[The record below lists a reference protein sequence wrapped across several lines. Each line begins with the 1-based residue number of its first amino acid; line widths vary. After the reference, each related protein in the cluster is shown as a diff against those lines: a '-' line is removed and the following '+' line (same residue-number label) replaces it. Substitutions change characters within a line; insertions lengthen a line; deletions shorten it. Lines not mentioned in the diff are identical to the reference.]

1 MRCISFLRRV
11 NFYWKGKQSPLLDI
25 VTFIQHELEGSDSCI
40 GYRAIHQRCIKNGLM
55 VSRIIAAQIMKH
67 VDPIA
72 KTRRRR
78 TIRRR
83 LYYSLAPNWVWY
95 LDGYGNLKPYDFEIH
110 GCVDGYSRWVLWLS
124 VLWWYPKKTSKGS
137 AQSLFYLSLNCKRS
151 SSKNCGWSRY
161 RKCKYCRFSKILEA
175 KSFRWFI
182 WVSEF
187 SIWKI
192 NNESENWIILV
203 SVLFFQGNFHEGI
216 YDNTDY
222 LQIQCFKFCFFL

>member
-1 MRCISFLRRV
+1 MKDLIDKHLHDGFRYKEIIALLRNRHGIKVSLCALYLFLRRV

-25 VTFIQHELEGSDSCI
+25 VTFIQHELEGSGSCI

-110 GCVDGYSRWVLWLS
+110 GCVDGYS
-124 VLWWYPKKTSKGS
+124 K
-137 AQSLFYLSLNCKRS
+137 
-151 SSKNCGWSRY
+151 
-161 RKCKYCRFSKILEA
+161 
-175 KSFRWFI
+175 
-182 WVSEF
+182 
-187 SIWKI
+187 
-192 NNESENWIILV
+192 
-203 SVLFFQGNFHEGI
+203 
-216 YDNTDY
+216 
-222 LQIQCFKFCFFL
+222 